1 MLLLLYLSD
10 LSLPVNRNVTE
21 LCTLILYHAT
31 LLNSLM
37 SSSSFLTVSL
47 GSSIYSMSSANSY
60 NLISVFQ
67 FGFLFFLRLL
77 WLPWLVLPQLCWIK
91 VMRVDILAFFLILE
105 EMLSAFLHWVYQLW
119 VCHIC
124 VCVLVTQLCLTLCNS
139 MYCSLPGSSFHGIF

>member
-1 MLLLLYLSD
+1 MRLLLSLSD
-10 LSLPVNRNVTE
+10 LSLSVDRNVTD
-21 LCTLILYHAT
+21 LCALLLYHAT

-60 NLISVFQ
+60 SLISLFQ
-67 FGFLFFLRLL
+67 FGLLFFPFLL
-77 WLPWLVLPQLCWIK
+77 WLPWLGLPKLCWIK

-105 EMLSAFLHWVYQLW
+105 KMLSAFLHWVYQLW
-119 VCHIC
+119 VSHIC

-139 MYCSLPGSSFHGIF
+139 MYCSLPGSSFPGIF